1 MTTPGQVIEFSGQET
16 LDRLRSVLETWPA
29 EADRAT
35 KRALRKLTTWIRSRV
50 LREVAKA
57 AGVTQKV
64 FRLLLRFRVTQK
76 DTWLSV
82 WVGTN
87 DIAAHHL
94 GSVRWTRK
102 MAGARAG
109 RRLFTGTWYWPEGK
123 AVKTAGLIMHRTG
136 QFGREPTNPISN
148 RGARRSPP
156 KPLEQIDKEAVA
168 IHEAVAAAI
177 QSLESEIADRF
188 ETLMRQELNYA
199 LNVEN
204 RRQ

>member
-1 MTTPGQVIEFSGQET
+1 MSTGETIEFSGQET
-16 LDRLRSVLETWPA
+16 LDRLRSLLEAWPV

-35 KRALRKLTTWIRSRV
+35 KRALRKLTTWIRGRV

-57 AGVTQKV
+57 AEVTQKT

-94 GSVRWTRK
+94 GHVRWTRK

-109 RRLFTGTWYWPEGK
+109 RRLFAGAWSWPVGK
-123 AVKTAGLIMHRTG
+123 AVKTDGLVMRRTG
-136 QFGREPTNPISN
+136 ERGRIPTRPLQNQ
-148 RGARRSPP
+148 GARGGQ
-156 KPLEQIDKEAVA
+156 PLERIDKETVA
-168 IHEAVAAAI
+168 IHAAVQAAI
-177 QSLESEIADRF
+177 NGLRGEIEERF

-199 LNVEN
+199 LNVEGA
-204 RRQ
+204 R

>member
-1 MTTPGQVIEFSGQET
+1 MSTGETIEFSGQET
-16 LDRLRSVLETWPA
+16 LDRLRSLLEAWPV

-35 KRALRKLTTWIRSRV
+35 KRALRKLTTWIRGRV

-57 AGVTQKV
+57 AEVTQKT

-94 GSVRWTRK
+94 GHVRWTRK

-109 RRLFTGTWYWPEGK
+109 RRLFTGTWSWPEGE
-123 AVKTAGLIMHRTG
+123 AVKTAGLVMRRTG
-136 QFGREPTNPISN
+136 ATGRVPTNPIPN
-148 RGARRSPP
+148 RGARRNPP
-156 KPLEQIDKEAVA
+156 KPLERIDKETVA
-168 IHEAVAAAI
+168 IHAAVQAAI
-177 QSLESEIADRF
+177 NGLRGEIEERF

-199 LNVEN
+199 LNVEGA
-204 RRQ
+204 R